1 LTASVKAEEL
11 MQSPIGTTRAATAMV
26 WPMAAI
32 VATLLI
38 TVLLVF
44 NAGTPDTVA
53 AVDGNRKTLQVTREV
68 RFEDQADGSIR
79 VLDAA
84 RNAEI
89 ERIAPASNGFLRG
102 AVRGLVRERKRQ
114 GIDASE
120 PFTIATLASGR
131 LVLLDRATG
140 REIDLA
146 SFGST
151 NAGVFANLLSV
162 ATPSVAK
169 ATP

>member
-1 LTASVKAEEL
+1 
-11 MQSPIGTTRAATAMV
+11 MG

-32 VATLLI
+32 AATLLL
-38 TVLLVF
+38 TLFLVF
-44 NAGTPDTVA
+44 NADAPDTVA
-53 AVDGNRKTLQVTREV
+53 AVDGNQKALQITREV

-79 VLDAA
+79 VMDAV

-114 GIDASE
+114 GINAE
-120 PFTIATLASGR
+120 VPFTIATVTSGR
-131 LVLLDRATG
+131 LVLFDRATG

-151 NAGVFANLLSV
+151 NAAVFASLLSV
-162 ATPSVAK
+162 ASPSVAK
-169 ATP
+169 ETK